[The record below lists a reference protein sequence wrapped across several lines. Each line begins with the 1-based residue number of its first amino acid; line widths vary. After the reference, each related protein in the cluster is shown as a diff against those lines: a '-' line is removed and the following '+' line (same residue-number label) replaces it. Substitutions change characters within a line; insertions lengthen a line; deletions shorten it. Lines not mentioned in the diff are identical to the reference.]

1 MDSIRQYILSIITAA
16 LICSVVKAL
25 SGKKTGN
32 GMVVD
37 LICGAFLT
45 VTLLSPW
52 LDWNIQDIKVYT
64 NEIKLDATG
73 ILDQAQE
80 QREEEIRTIIKEE
93 TEAYILDKASSMD
106 ADIEVEIILQE
117 KAPIPTGVVITG
129 YISPYNR
136 TELSRYIKDTFAITE
151 DAQTW
156 NLVR

>member
-32 GMVVD
+32 GMVVN

-64 NEIKLDATG
+64 NEIKLDASS

-93 TEAYILDKASSMD
+93 TEAYILDKASFME

-117 KAPIPTGVVITG
+117 NAPIPVSVIITG

-136 TELSRYIKDTFAITE
+136 TELSRYIKDTLAITE